1 MNEAFVALSWRTV
14 PALPAR
20 SPQAHKGSFGHVFT
34 VGGGPGMGGALALAC
49 AAAYRVG
56 AGLVTAVGHP
66 SAIPYLAAHLPE
78 ATWRD
83 WPARFGDLP
92 DQAVLAVGP
101 GLGQGPAAHDLLL
114 EIGTLSHPQVWDAD
128 ALNILARFG
137 PELLAAD
144 AVRLFTPHPGEAARL
159 LGVTVAAVQADRA
172 AAICRLQAHYG
183 GHWVLKGHHSLLLGS
198 GGHWLCPLGNPGMAT
213 GGSGD
218 VLTGILAGLLA
229 QDLEADKAL
238 SLGVCLHA
246 RAGDLAAAQMGEASL
261 LAGDILAA
269 VPHALQELTQNHDG
283 N

>member
-1 MNEAFVALSWRTV
+1 MNEAFVALNWRTV

-20 SPQAHKGSFGHVFT
+20 SPQAHKGSFGHVFA

-83 WPARFGDLP
+83 WPASFGDLP

-101 GLGQGPAAHDLLL
+101 GLGQGLAAHDLLL
-114 EIGTLSHPQVWDAD
+114 EIGALSCPQVWDAD

-159 LGVTVAAVQADRA
+159 LGVTAAAVQADRA
-172 AAICRLQAHYG
+172 AAICRLQTRYG

>member
-1 MNEAFVALSWRTV
+1 MNEAFVALNWRTV

-20 SPQAHKGSFGHVFT
+20 SPQAHKGSFGHVFA

-83 WPARFGDLP
+83 WPASFGDLP
-92 DQAVLAVGP
+92 GQTVLAVGP
-101 GLGQGPAAHDLLL
+101 GLGQGLAAHDLLL
-114 EIGTLSHPQVWDAD
+114 EIGTLSCPQVWDAD

-159 LGVTVAAVQADRA
+159 LGVTATAVQADRA
-172 AAICRLQAHYG
+172 AAICRLQARYG

-261 LAGDILAA
+261 LASDILAA
-269 VPHALQELTQNHDG
+269 VPRALQELTQNHDG

>member
-1 MNEAFVALSWRTV
+1 MNEAFVALNWRTV
-14 PALPAR
+14 PALPTR
-20 SPQAHKGSFGHVFT
+20 SPRAHKGSFGHVFA

-56 AGLVTAVGHP
+56 AGLVTAIGHP
-66 SAIPYLAAHLPE
+66 SAIPYLAAQLPE

-83 WPARFGDLP
+83 WPARFDNLS
-92 DQAVLAVGP
+92 DQSVLAVGP
-101 GLGQGPAAHDLLL
+101 GLGQGLAAHDLLL
-114 EIGTLSHPQVWDAD
+114 EIGTLSCPQIWDAD

-137 PELLAAD
+137 PELLVAD

-159 LGVTVAAVQADRA
+159 LGGTVAAVQADRA
-172 AAICRLQAHYG
+172 AAICRLQARYG

-198 GGHWLCPLGNPGMAT
+198 SGHWFCPLGNPGMAT

-229 QDLEADKAL
+229 QDLDPDKAL

-261 LAGDILAA
+261 LARDILAA
-269 VPHALQELTQNHDG
+269 VPRALQELTRNHDG
-283 N
+283 S